1 MHITLTQLNDSK
13 IPKYIKVQHKCVFLS
28 IFFGDVKWYTLKVF
42 SKLCGRM
49 EMANG
54 IIGPL
59 LLLLFLNRV
68 SSHHYL
74 YHCQWYIVNYL
85 SWDYNRASQRILFA
99 SQWQF
104 PKDSRDH
111 ARVIRSKE
119 NSFWRSS
126 LIELFNGWSLV
137 CLSCFFFNCF
147 A

>member
-1 MHITLTQLNDSK
+1 MCFSVNIFRRC
-13 IPKYIKVQHKCVFLS
+13 KVVYVES
-28 IFFGDVKWYTLKVF
+28 IFKVVWKDEDGEWDHRAIIITII
-42 SKLCGRM
+42 SKKS
-49 EMANG
+49 EFT
-54 IIGPL
+54 PL
-59 LLLLFLNRV
+59 LISLSKHGTKV
-68 SSHHYL
+68 SSVQKQRTSQRRPYNF
-74 YHCQWYIVNYL
+74 VRL
-85 SWDYNRASQRILFA
+85 SWDYNWASQRILFA

-126 LIELFNGWSLV
+126 LNELFNGWSLV